1 MISKITKSSNTN
13 ILCISFALL
22 PALLVSGPLL
32 SEICIIF
39 LISALLYYRIFNL
52 RNLNL
57 FKFSCYFFVFYLSI
71 NISSFFS
78 PDIFLSLKSSLTY
91 IRFYLFILTIF
102 FLITFN
108 QKTLIYFK
116 VSLSIVFI
124 LLLADS
130 LCNC

>member
-13 ILCISFALL
+13 ILCISFALM

-78 PDIFLSLKSSLTY
+78 PDIFLSLKSSFNIY
-91 IRFYLFILTIF
+91 QILFIHF
-102 FLITFN
+102 DNFLFN
-108 QKTLIYFK
+108 YIQSKDINLF
-116 VSLSIVFI
+116 
-124 LLLADS
+124 
-130 LCNC
+130 